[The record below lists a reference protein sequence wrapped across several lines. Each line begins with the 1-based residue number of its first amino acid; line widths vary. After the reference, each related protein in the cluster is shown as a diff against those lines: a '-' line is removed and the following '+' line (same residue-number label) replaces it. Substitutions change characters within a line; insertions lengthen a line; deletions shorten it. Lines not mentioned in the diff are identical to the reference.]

1 MTVLVITNNLLGGV
15 EEYSLDAARY
25 TIGRSFVADDEDP
38 ADIVI
43 PSRQINKRHA
53 SVEKNGDGWHL
64 SRLGA
69 LPTTL
74 NNVELEFGQTYP
86 FGPDDLIQIGEYSLR
101 LVVDVL
107 ETKGELDDASRKQI
121 IAIENGIHSKLLDV
135 MDLRQN
141 RHEIDLENEE
151 TVTKIRDLLDKLIG
165 AAVAE
170 MEKHLLD
177 ELMRVAVYRRLNR
190 EVTFAGSQGVAQRYS
205 GFDQPYF
212 ERQLDGITSVM
223 VRELEL
229 DLQPKTMKTD
239 TEKLDANYETSF
251 LRHKIDFGPGL
262 QDYIVR
268 MFLMRNILDL
278 IFGLGPLQ
286 DLLDAPTISEIMVV
300 CRDRIFVEKFGVVED
315 SRREFYNDTLLMA
328 TIERIVAP
336 AGRRI
341 DKSTPMVDTRLQDGS
356 RVNAIIPPLAIR
368 GPCLTIRKFSKSSV
382 GLMDLVGFGA
392 LTEQMANFLIACV
405 SKHLNLVISGGTGSG
420 KTTMLNALS
429 SFIGSSERVVTI
441 EDTAE
446 LQLNQEHVVTLE
458 TRNANMEGKGE
469 VTMRDL
475 LKNSLRMRPD
485 RIVVGEC
492 RGGETLDMLQAMNT
506 GHDGSM
512 TTGHANNPQDMMKR
526 LETMVLTGTDMPV
539 EAIRVQIAS
548 AVNLVVQLNRFNDG
562 ARRVTHV
569 SEVTGI
575 DEETGHVIVEDIF
588 LYLPAQEGR
597 EGRHVYT
604 GYIPRFLPDMVKM
617 KLLQLEDLF

>member
-1 MTVLVITNNLLGGV
+1 MTKLIVTNNLLGGAQEYTL
-15 EEYSLDAARY
+15 EEERY
-25 TIGRSFVADDEDP
+25 TVGRSFVADDEEP
-38 ADIVI
+38 ADILI
-43 PSRQINKRHA
+43 PSRQINKLHA
-53 SVEKNGDGWHL
+53 AICWQDDRWFVE
-64 SRLGA
+64 RLGA
-69 LPTTL
+69 SPTLL
-74 NNVELEFGQTYP
+74 NGQAIGFDQQHP
-86 FGPDDLIQIGEYSLR
+86 FGPDDLMQVGEYSLR
-101 LVVDVL
+101 LVVEVD
-107 ETKGELDDASRKQI
+107 EPRGELDDESRRQI
-121 IAIENGIHSKLLDV
+121 IAIESAIHTKLLDL

-141 RHEIDLENEE
+141 RQEIDLENEE
-151 TVTKIRDLLDKLIG
+151 TIERIRELLDKLIG

-170 MEKHLLD
+170 MDKHLLD
-177 ELMRVAVYRRLNR
+177 ELMRAAMYRRLNW
-190 EVTFAGSQGVAQRYS
+190 EVTFAGSKNTVRRYS
-205 GFDQPYF
+205 GFEQPYF
-212 ERQLDGITSVM
+212 ERQLDGLRAVLVKELS
-223 VRELEL
+223 LEL
-229 DLQPKTMKTD
+229 LPKTMKAD
-239 TEKLDANYETSF
+239 TERLDAGFESAF
-251 LRHKIDFGPGL
+251 KRRRIDFGPGL

-300 CRDRIFVEKFGVVED
+300 CKDRIFVEKFGVVED

-328 TIERIVAP
+328 TIERIVSP

-341 DKSTPMVDTRLQDGS
+341 DKSNPMVDTRLKDGS
-356 RVNAIIPPLAIR
+356 RVNAIIPPLALR
-368 GPCLTIRKFSKSSV
+368 GPCVTIRKFAKSSV
-382 GLMDLVGFGA
+382 GLMDLVEFGA
-392 LTEQMANFLIACV
+392 LTSQMAHFLIACV
-405 SKHLNLVISGGTGSG
+405 NKHLNIVISGGTGSG

-429 SFIGSSERVVTI
+429 SYIGGAERIVTI

-526 LETMVLTGTDMPV
+526 LETMVLTGADIPV
-539 EAIRVQIAS
+539 DAIRIQIAS

-575 DEETGHVIVEDIF
+575 DEATGQVIVEDIF
-588 LYLPAQEGR
+588 HYLPAMEGR

-617 KLLQLEDLF
+617 GLINLEDLF